1 MLGTLSLFIY
11 LAEAVVILFLLR
23 FLIDLSSNYS
33 YHPFSNGVRSFTNFI
48 YNIPGINAVKIK
60 SVNLAPIFV
69 ALIISIVFWVGFLLL
84 APIGVGNQIAFGI
97 LEGFL
102 MAVKCFGYLLVTLM
116 LIQALCSWLPAT
128 REISYYTSTLT
139 QPIIGP
145 VQRIIPP
152 IGMID
157 ISLMI
162 VLLALYALDSL
173 FRNIFTL
180 FWIII

>member
-11 LAEAVVILFLLR
+11 LAEAIVILFLLR
-23 FLIDLSSNYS
+23 FLIDLSNNYS
-33 YHPFSNGVRSFTNFI
+33 YHPITNSVRSFTNFV
-48 YNIPGINAVKIK
+48 YNIPIINTIKIK
-60 SVNLAPIFV
+60 SVNLAPILV
-69 ALIISIVFWVGFLLL
+69 SLIISVVFWVGFLLL
-84 APIGVGNQIAFGI
+84 APIGMGNQIIFGI
-97 LEGFL
+97 LEGCL
-102 MAVKCFGYLLVTLM
+102 MTVKCFGYLLVTLM
-116 LIQALCSWLPAT
+116 LIQALCSWLPST
-128 REISYYTSTLT
+128 REISYYTASLT

-145 VQRIIPP
+145 VQKIIPP

-162 VLLALYALDSL
+162 VLLAIYALDSL